1 MFYADNPL
9 ITSAL
14 VEELHVKS
22 AIPKPTAKG
31 TPLRYSS
38 AYGCGRQQG
47 YAGLGVAPTEPMDEA
62 GAWATGL
69 GTIIHEALQ
78 DSISRKFPSAEFE
91 VASQLGDVSGS
102 CDALIPVSEFSGLE
116 PLWGVD
122 FNSGNATHVLY
133 ELKTMGTYS
142 FDKQVGWNRMRG
154 QKNEGEGP
162 ALKAIAQAGINALG
176 IEAAFNGAVHIE
188 WLVMGSMTFEALS
201 KNKAANMGV
210 DGTNRFLAEFYVPRS
225 EWENIARN
233 ELERMQGI
241 SLNLDLGY
249 IADRYAMDDNG
260 DPIVLN
266 PNSGKFWQCDYCAF
280 RTLCVEDG
288 PGQVRVIDSALTT
301 RKENQ

>member
-1 MFYADNPL
+1 MYKAETPL

-22 AIPKPTAKG
+22 AIPKPTAMG

-38 AYGCGRQQG
+38 AFGCGRQQG
-47 YAGLGVAPTEPMDEA
+47 YAALGAEPTEPMDEA

-69 GTIIHEALQ
+69 GTIVHEALQ
-78 DSISRKFPSAEFE
+78 DCISRKFPSAQFE

-102 CDALIPVSEFSGLE
+102 CDALIASADFE
-116 PLWGVD
+116 PFATWDVD
-122 FNSGNATHVLY
+122 FSQGTHVLY

-154 QKNEGEGP
+154 QANEGEGP
-162 ALKAIAQAGINALG
+162 ALKAIAQAGMNALG
-176 IEAAFNGAVHIE
+176 IEASDPSIKIE
-188 WLVMGSMTFEALS
+188 WLVMGSITFEALS

-210 DGTNRFLAEFYVPRS
+210 EGTNRFLAEFYLPRN
-225 EWENIARN
+225 EWEPIAHEEMN
-233 ELERMQGI
+233 RMRGLAWTI
-241 SLNLDLGY
+241 DKGY
-249 IADRYAMDDNG
+249 LADRVAIDDNG
-260 DPIVLN
+260 NAIELN

-288 PGQVRVIDSALTT
+288 PGQVRIIDSAIAE
-301 RKENQ
+301 KSE

>member
-1 MFYADNPL
+1 MYKAETPL

-22 AIPKPTAKG
+22 AIPKPTAMG

-38 AYGCGRQQG
+38 AFGCGRQQG
-47 YAGLGVAPTEPMDEA
+47 YAALGAEPTEPMDEA

-78 DSISRKFPSAEFE
+78 DCISRKFPSAQFE
-91 VASQLGDVSGS
+91 VASKIEQTSGS
-102 CDALIPVSEFSGLE
+102 CDALIAYAELE
-116 PLWGVD
+116 PFITYGWSHKQG
-122 FNSGNATHVLY
+122 THVLY

-154 QKNEGEGP
+154 VASEGEGP
-162 ALKAIAQAGINALG
+162 ALKAIAQAGMNAIG
-176 IEAAFNGAVHIE
+176 IMAENPDVTIE
-188 WLVMGSMTFEALS
+188 WLVMGSITFEALS

-210 DGTNRFLAEFYVPRS
+210 EGTNRFLAEFYIPSS
-225 EWENIARN
+225 EWSPIAHEEMN
-233 ELERMQGI
+233 RMRGLAWTI
-241 SLNLDLGY
+241 DKGY
-249 IADRYAMDDNG
+249 LADRVAIDDNG
-260 DPIVLN
+260 KAIELN

-280 RTLCVEDG
+280 KTVCVQDG
-288 PGQVRVIDSALTT
+288 AGQVRIMDSELTT